1 MCRPMSLHLSDL
13 SRWRRPAAVHR
24 FLASL
29 AGAVVFVLAP
39 GSAEAQALYGSLSG
53 RVVDA
58 SGAPVAGAAVTLVD
72 AATQAGAAA
81 VSQRDGR
88 YLFSRVSPGAY
99 AVTVVKD
106 GFRRAV
112 RSDVLVAVNE
122 QGVLDVPLE
131 IGALDEAVDV
141 VAQLPLLQA
150 RSAEVSGLI
159 DAARVR
165 ELPLNGENFQRL
177 MLLAPGVAGGNSNN
191 PAVSGS
197 RPVANTFA
205 LDGSSFSDERGAN
218 GGLAVGGGASDFGA
232 GSPNLVSTEAI
243 REFRVIT
250 SNADATFGRGSGAQ
264 VNVVTRSGTN
274 AIDGSAYYYGRN
286 DALDARDFFN
296 SGPFFDERGRA
307 VTPPFS
313 QHLYGVAAGGP
324 IARDRHFV
332 FGSFEGFRQRLEQT
346 ASATVPNAALIA
358 QIPGDL
364 RLVYERFYQGQGI
377 VPAVGNPAGSFSP
390 LPAATRAAALAAG
403 FPREPF
409 DGLTENGEAGTVL
422 LSTANTRNVTQDS
435 LLVRTDHR
443 LTPRLQAS
451 LRYALARPDLDS
463 NTRAVTGSVVE
474 TRRRW
479 QSAVGQAIWTL
490 SPSQILEVRGGLL
503 QSRRRDTPVQ
513 EIDPALRA
521 LGVTPEYGLRS
532 RVNGTA
538 LSLLEIP
545 PGLGGRDNQ
554 TVPNVAVSHTWSR
567 GQLTL
572 RSGFDVRHTD
582 VDVLVVSNVAFYNFN
597 GFIGPT
603 GVLGSVA
610 GQPQAIAGE
619 TVATLYGVPEGPP
632 TPDRRWTSTEQEYF
646 VQADYAL
653 PRNLTVNLGLRYSD
667 YGVYRETTG
676 AGANLYAIDDAG
688 RIVPGISPYTFGLT
702 RNVMAPSTADRPLYR
717 RDRNNLQPRLGAAW
731 GVGPGQGTVL
741 RAAYGGYADR
751 PFQGLWD
758 FGVLNYPFATSLSVF
773 NLPFQLTDLPVRD
786 QPTQTRLLDPAL
798 ESPYTH
804 RFNLTVE
811 RQLGSHMSVSAGY
824 VGARADNLF
833 RFFEPNA
840 QAEVPQDRR
849 PDPRFARARLL
860 TNASSSQYDAL
871 QVTMRRRMNRGV
883 DVTATYTYG
892 RSLDDYSLDATL
904 SVAQMPSLINT
915 GASAAPGFQ
924 GGLPGQ
930 WVERPVG
937 VDWGPSDFDVRH
949 GFVLSHLVELPFGR
963 GRRWWSDA
971 GPILGAFVDGW
982 SLGGVVAV
990 RSGEPYSLRLGPDVN
1005 DDGNAFSDRP
1015 ALLSGS
1021 VDDLYAG
1028 GDGTRVQYLIAKPDA
1043 DQRLGNP
1050 TRVYDVTAA
1059 MPRNALR
1066 APWFRHYDVS
1076 LRKAVSLSRG
1086 TQLALELNAFNVF
1099 NHVNLAA
1106 PIEVLSDARFGRV
1119 LRTRVGSNPR
1129 QLQFGVKLTF

>member
-1 MCRPMSLHLSDL
+1 MSLHPSSCSWPGRCVAV
-13 SRWRRPAAVHR
+13 SRLFAALLCAAIFGAAPAP
-24 FLASL
+24 
-29 AGAVVFVLAP
+29 AG
-39 GSAEAQALYGSLSG
+39 AQALYGSLSG
-53 RVVDA
+53 RIVDA
-58 SGAPVAGAAVTLVD
+58 SGAPIADAAVTLVD
-72 AATQAGAAA
+72 IATQTAAA
-81 VSQRDGR
+81 AGSQGDGR
-88 YLFSRVSPGAY
+88 YQFSRVSPGTY
-99 AVTVVKD
+99 TVSVGKD
-106 GFRRAV
+106 GFRQSV
-112 RSDVLVAVNE
+112 RSDVGVTINE
-122 QGVLDVPLE
+122 QVQLDVVLE
-131 IGALDEAVDV
+131 VGSVRETVV
-141 VAQLPLLQA
+141 VAADSPLLQA
-150 RSAEVSGLI
+150 RSAEVSGLV

-177 MLLAPGVAGGNSNN
+177 MLLAPGVAGGSPTN

-197 RPVANTFA
+197 RPAANTYT

-218 GGLAVGGGASDFGA
+218 GGLAIGGGAADFGA

-264 VNVVTRSGTN
+264 VNVVTRSGSN

-296 SGPFFDERGRA
+296 SGPFFDGDGKA

-313 QHLYGVAAGGP
+313 QHLFGISAGGP
-324 IARDRHFV
+324 LARDRHFA

-377 VPAVGNPAGSFSP
+377 VPAVGNPAGSFSA

-409 DGLTENGEAGTVL
+409 DGIADNGEAGTVL

-443 LTPRLQAS
+443 VTERLQAS
-451 LRYALARPDLDS
+451 LRYAFAKPDLDS
-463 NTRAVTGSVVE
+463 NTRAVTGSLIE

-479 QSAVGQAIWTL
+479 QSAVGQVVWTL
-490 SPSQILEVRGGLL
+490 SPAQILEVRGGLL
-503 QSRRRDTPVQ
+503 QSRRRDTPIQ
-513 EIDPALRA
+513 EIDPALRT
-521 LGVTPEYGLRS
+521 LGVTSEYGLRS

-545 PGLGGRDNQ
+545 PGLGSRDNQ
-554 TVPNVAVSHTWSR
+554 TVPNMAVSHTWSR
-567 GQLTL
+567 GPLTL
-572 RSGFDVRHTD
+572 RSGADVRHTD

-603 GVLGSVA
+603 GMLGSTA
-610 GQPQAIAGE
+610 GQPQAVAGE
-619 TVATLYGVPEGPP
+619 TVATLYGVPEGPT

-646 VQADYAL
+646 VQADMAL
-653 PRNLTVNLGLRYSD
+653 PRNVTLNLGLRYSD

-676 AGANLYAIDDAG
+676 AGANLYAVDDAA
-688 RIVPGISPYTFGLT
+688 RIVPGISPFTFGLT
-702 RNVMAPSTADRPLYR
+702 QNVMAPATAERPLYQ

-731 GVGPGQGTVL
+731 AFGPGQRTVL

-773 NLPFQLTDLPVRD
+773 NLPFQVTDLPIRD

-804 RFNLTVE
+804 RFNATIE
-811 RQLGSHMSVSAGY
+811 RQLGAHFSVSAGY

-833 RFFEPNA
+833 RFYEPNA

-860 TNASSSQYDAL
+860 TNASTSQYDAL
-871 QVTMRRRMNRGV
+871 QVTVRRRMHRGI

-892 RSLDDYSLDATL
+892 QSLDDYSLDPSL
-904 SVAQMPSLINT
+904 SVAQMPSLVNT
-915 GASAAPGFQ
+915 GASAAAGFQ
-924 GGLPGQ
+924 GGLAGQ
-930 WVERPVG
+930 WLERPVS
-937 VDWGPSDFDVRH
+937 VDWGPSDFDARH
-949 GFVLSHLVELPFGR
+949 AVVLSHLVELPFGS
-963 GRRWWSDA
+963 GRRWFSDA
-971 GPILGAFVDGW
+971 GPVLGALVSGW
-982 SLGGVVAV
+982 SLGGVLVV
-990 RSGEPYSLRLGPDVN
+990 RSGEPFSLRLGPDVN
-1005 DDGNAFSDRP
+1005 DDGNVFSDRP
-1015 ALLSGS
+1015 ALLTGR
-1021 VDDLYAG
+1021 VEDLYADG
-1028 GDGTRVQYLIAKPDA
+1028 SGTRVQYLIPKPDA

-1050 TRVYDVTAA
+1050 TPVYDPTAA
-1059 MPRNALR
+1059 MARNTLR
-1066 APWFRHYDVS
+1066 APWFRQYDVS
-1076 LRKAVSLSRG
+1076 LRKAVQLGRG

-1119 LRTRVGSNPR
+1119 IRTRPGSNPR
-1129 QLQFGVKLTF
+1129 QLQFGAKLTF